1 MESMIDKKLE
11 SAMNIQMNQ
20 LRKEIVSIM
29 KNNFNNSNGNFNVTM
44 NNPNFVDKGSENANI
59 NNIKRI
65 IKSMKQEG
73 KI

>member
-1 MESMIDKKLE
+1 MTTLKMESMIDKKLE

-29 KNNFNNSNGNFNVTM
+29 KNNLNNGNGDFNITM

-65 IKSMKQEG
+65 IKFL
-73 KI
+73 

>member
-1 MESMIDKKLE
+1 
-11 SAMNIQMNQ
+11 MNIQMNQ

-29 KNNFNNSNGNFNVTM
+29 KNNLNNGNGDFNITM

-65 IKSMKQEG
+65 IKSMK
-73 KI
+73 

>member
-1 MESMIDKKLE
+1 MTSLKMESMIDKKLE

-20 LRKEIVSIM
+20 LRKEIVAIM
-29 KNNFNNSNGNFNVTM
+29 KNNFNNGNGNFNVTM

-65 IKSMKQEG
+65 ISSMK
-73 KI
+73 